1 MKVLMAEV
9 NISEGKDLDLV
20 EQVKAALLD
29 GEEVDV
35 MDINSNANHN
45 RTVFTYK
52 GSPEAVLAGTKR
64 LATKAIELIDMTKH
78 IGSHPRIGAVDVVPF
93 IPVKDVSIDEAL
105 VVARAFGKYLG
116 DELGVP
122 VYYYEDAATCE
133 ERKNLVRIRKGEYE
147 ALCER
152 MKDPAWVP
160 DEGPKD
166 FNAKSGATVT
176 GVRFPLVAFNVNL
189 KTADIAIAKQ
199 IVKAVRGAAGGYQNV
214 RAIALPLE
222 ERGIVQVSMNLTDY
236 TKTSVYRAFEAIKM
250 EAKRY
255 GVSVLE
261 SELVGLVPMQALID
275 CAEYYLQLASFGPM
289 TFDADKQVME
299 NRLLEEE

>member
-29 GEEVDV
+29 GEAVDV
-35 MDINSNANHN
+35 MDIYSNANHN

-52 GSPEAVLAGTKR
+52 GSPEAVLDGTKR
-64 LATKAIELIDMTKH
+64 LAAKAIELIDMTKH
-78 IGSHPRIGAVDVVPF
+78 TGSHPRIGAVDVVPF

-105 VVARAFGKYLG
+105 VIARAFGKYLG

-222 ERGIVQVSMNLTDY
+222 ERGIVQVSMNLTNY
-236 TKTSVYRAFEAIKM
+236 EKTPIHRVFETIKS
-250 EAKRY
+250 EASQY
-255 GVSVLE
+255 GILVE
-261 SELVGLVPMQALID
+261 DCELVGPVPVYA
-275 CAEYYLQLASFGPM
+275 
-289 TFDADKQVME
+289 
-299 NRLLEEE
+299 LEEVLKFYLRTHTFSMEQLYF